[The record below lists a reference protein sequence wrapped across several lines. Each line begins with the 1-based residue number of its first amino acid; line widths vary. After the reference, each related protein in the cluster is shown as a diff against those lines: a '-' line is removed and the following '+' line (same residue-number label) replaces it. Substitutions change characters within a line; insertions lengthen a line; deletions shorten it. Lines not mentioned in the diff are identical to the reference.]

1 MSEKKIFSIEVA
13 MDEPM
18 FLAIKGIAEAD
29 GVSAPE
35 LLRMLAS
42 TMIEDRRAYFAR
54 LETIFGHGNSNRNA
68 DQTRTAP
75 GKADE

>member
-54 LETIFGHGNSNRNA
+54 LETIFGHAKINRNA